1 MKKDYKKFPIN
12 IYNLSETNAPTIL
25 QGRVRIF
32 YKGLNRNGSYI
43 TPEFG
48 ERLAST
54 LSYTPIKGI
63 FNKET
68 GDFEGH
74 GETQDGKIYGVV
86 PKDHNFSW
94 ELHRDTDGILREYAC
109 ADVLIWDI
117 YDESRRIVDKGQSME
132 LYGPSIQGKW
142 YDSDDDSGM
151 EGFVFTEAAFLGLQI
166 LGDEVEPCFEGAA
179 FFSHVDE
186 FERLISLIKKAE
198 VETSESQGGTM
209 NKDNKKVE
217 AFEVEDKVTE
227 VEENSV
233 GVDESTPDVDT
244 KEEINADLGNND
256 EAEVVDQSAEDK
268 EVKEEEEEEEKVEE
282 EEAEVEQEAA
292 EESIEEPVEEVA
304 EEVEEEVE
312 EVEEAVAEIEIE
324 TEHSLKEE
332 IENLKSKNLEL
343 EEQVAT
349 YKLNEEKISDE
360 IASLR
365 QFKSNVEMLEKQAVV
380 EKYNAI
386 GTLPE
391 EVIADYTNR
400 LAEYND
406 IAVLE
411 KDLAFELVKAQN
423 PFGQEAASFAKIPNR
438 VAQGDE
444 QDLLQ
449 TLSAYKKDRQTL

>member
-1 MKKDYKKFPIN
+1 MNKNYKKFPIN

-117 YDESRRIVDKGQSME
+117 YDESRQIVDKGQSME

-151 EGFVFTEAAFLGLQI
+151 EGFVFSEAAFLGLQI

-179 FFSHVDE
+179 FFSHVSE
-186 FERLISLIKKAE
+186 FERLISQIKKAE

-209 NKDNKKVE
+209 FNKDKEVKV
-217 AFEVEDKVTE
+217 FEVEDETAKALDD
-227 VEENSV
+227 NV

-268 EVKEEEEEEEKVEE
+268 EPKEEEEEVVEEAKVEE
-282 EEAEVEQEAA
+282 EPAEEAEM
-292 EESIEEPVEEVA
+292 VEEA
-304 EEVEEEVE
+304 EEV
-312 EVEEAVAEIEIE
+312 VEEAVEEAEELVE
-324 TEHSLKEE
+324 EAVEAEHSLKEE

-380 EKYNAI
+380 EKYNAT
-386 GTLPE
+386 GTLSE
-391 EVIADYTNR
+391 EVIADYTSR

-406 IAVLE
+406 IALLE

-423 PFGQEAASFAKIPNR
+423 PFGQEAASFTKIPNR

>member
-117 YDESRRIVDKGQSME
+117 YDESRQIVNKGQSME

-186 FERLISLIKKAE
+186 FERLIGLIKKAE

-227 VEENSV
+227 KEDNSV

-282 EEAEVEQEAA
+282 GEAEVEQEAA

-304 EEVEEEVE
+304 EEVEEAVE

-391 EVIADYTNR
+391 EVITDYTNR

-406 IAVLE
+406 IALLE